1 MCELDHKEGWNPKNW
16 SFQTVVLEKLLR
28 VPWTARKSNQS
39 ILKKINHVYSL
50 EGLMLKLKFQ
60 YFGHLMQRAISLET
74 ILIPGK
80 IEGRGTRE
88 QQWMRWLDGII
99 GSMDMSFEQC
109 LGDSEGKR
117 SLACC
122 SPWAHKELDA
132 TEYQTTK
139 NNGHSR
145 VWVKW
150 ALGSINTN
158 ASEGDRIPAELFKIL
173 KMIQLKC
180 CTQYASKFGK
190 LSSGHRTGKGQ
201 FSFQFQRK
209 EMPKNAQTTTQ
220 LYSSHMLVK

>member
-1 MCELDHKEGWNPKNW
+1 MYIHWKAWCWSWSSNTLATWCKELSHWKQFWFQERLRAGGQGSNSGWDGWMASLTQWTSVWANSREYEG
-16 SFQTVVLEKLLR
+16 Q
-28 VPWTARKSNQS
+28 
-39 ILKKINHVYSL
+39 
-50 EGLMLKLKFQ
+50 G
-60 YFGHLMQRAISLET
+60 
-74 ILIPGK
+74 
-80 IEGRGTRE
+80 
-88 QQWMRWLDGII
+88 
-99 GSMDMSFEQC
+99 
-109 LGDSEGKR
+109 

-180 CTQYASKFGK
+180 CTQYVSKFGK
-190 LSSGHRTGKGQ
+190 IHFNPKEYSNYHIVALISQASKVMVKILQAR
-201 FSFQFQRK
+201 FQQ
-209 EMPKNAQTTTQ
+209 
-220 LYSSHMLVK
+220 YVKWELRDV